1 MIGTIV
7 GKYRVV
13 DQVGR
18 GATGIVYKAIDE
30 TLDREVAIK
39 ALNPALA
46 DSDIIR
52 RFRAEATTLAKLSHP
67 EIATIYELLKTET
80 DLLMVM
86 ELVRGETLEK
96 ISERV
101 GPMPPD
107 RAAYIVDRILSALE
121 HAHRAGIVHRDMKPA
136 NVMVSERGGVKI
148 MDFGIARV
156 RGVEHMT
163 VDGHTI
169 GTPAYM
175 PPEQAL
181 GEEVDGRAD
190 LYSVGVI
197 FYRLLTGKLPFDAD
211 TPIGMLQKQ
220 IADTPAPLRFHRQDM
235 AEWCETVVQRAL
247 AKSPAA
253 RFQTAEEFRDAL
265 GRATGLVT
273 SIDLAN
279 AVAVPASQVAATSPT
294 PAPVQTVAIS
304 RTEAGLPETLDGGD
318 GGAERLHWS
327 GSRGA
332 RRGTPR
338 PETVAAIGSG
348 MIRFARSRN
357 ATLLGVAAAVVSI
370 SSAYIALGVTSSD
383 PDISRPSAIRT
394 PAVSAPPP
402 LEFETRVLI
411 GTRSR
416 QRESPARLLLA
427 NRTLCVTPYGT
438 PDEPLYSVPYESV
451 VAIHYS
457 RGREP
462 LWKSPQGPARVTRF
476 DGGTLGKLGIFVE
489 RQWVSLQTDTDDRFV
504 VLRFDDEVVR
514 KALKALEERTGR
526 RRVVVSGD

>member
-13 DQVGR
+13 DQLGR

-39 ALNPALA
+39 ALNPDLA

-67 EIATIYELLKTET
+67 DIATIYELLKTES

-96 ISERV
+96 LCARV

-107 RAAYIVDRILSALE
+107 RAVYLLDRILSALE

-136 NVMVSERGGVKI
+136 NVMVTELGVKI

-156 RGVEHMT
+156 RGAEHMT
-163 VDGHTI
+163 MHGHTI

-181 GEEVDGRAD
+181 GEDVDGRAD

-211 TPIGMLQKQ
+211 TPIAMLQKQ
-220 IADTPAPLRFHRQDM
+220 IADTPSPLRFHRQDL
-235 AEWCETVVQRAL
+235 AEWCETVVARAL

-265 GRATGLVT
+265 VRATGLVT
-273 SIDLAN
+273 SIDFAK
-279 AVAVPASQVAATSPT
+279 AVAVPAVQVATTSSRA
-294 PAPVQTVAIS
+294 APIQTIAIS
-304 RTEAGLPETLDGGD
+304 RTEAGLPANPDDTAGFQERVAKRLSGTPWPVP
-318 GGAERLHWS
+318 AEAIW
-327 GSRGA
+327 RGA
-332 RRGTPR
+332 MRFPR
-338 PETVAAIGSG
+338 T
-348 MIRFARSRN
+348 RN
-357 ATLLGVAAAVVSI
+357 ASLLGLAAVVVSI
-370 SSAYIALGVTSSD
+370 GAAYVALGGASSERVV
-383 PDISRPSAIRT
+383 PRPSAIQT
-394 PAVSAPPP
+394 PTDSVAPP
-402 LEFETRVLI
+402 LEFDTKALV
-411 GTRSR
+411 GTGSR
-416 QRESPARLLLA
+416 QRESAARLLLA
-427 NRTLCVTPYGT
+427 NRALRITPYSA
-438 PDEPLYSVPYESV
+438 PDKPLYSVPYESV

-457 RGREP
+457 RGRDP
-462 LWKSPQGPARVTRF
+462 MWKSAKGPARVTRF
-476 DGGTLGKLGIFVE
+476 GGGSLGKLGIFVE
-489 RQWVSLQTDTDDRFV
+489 RQWISLETDTGDRFV
-504 VLRFDDEVVR
+504 VLRFDEEVVR
-514 KALKALEERTGR
+514 RALRALEERTGR
-526 RRVVVSGD
+526 SSVVVHGG